1 MAIVDKM
8 TAAQRL
14 IQSAVEMLDR
24 KDDPLAVHV
33 VASSAL
39 SLLRELV
46 GAEGDDYVA
55 RVLNEALFRAAQAQ
69 LQGLPTGMPEAQ
81 EIEEIVDRVVAGIE
95 AGAVKSP
102 TDIIITTPKKEVRAW
117 LDYIFKP
124 YNFLKHADRDPLATR
139 EEADFDP
146 EGALAHAMTAYL
158 MARGDGRLPE
168 TFTAYRKKQGILV

>member
-8 TAAQRL
+8 TAAERL
-14 IQSAVEMLDR
+14 IHSAVDMLER

-46 GAEGDDYVA
+46 ASQGNDYVSQVIKEGVY
-55 RVLNEALFRAAQAQ
+55 RSALAKI
-69 LQGLPTGMPEAQ
+69 QGAPAGMPDSDILDA
-81 EIEEIVDRVVAGIE
+81 IVNAVAEGIE
-95 AGAVKSP
+95 AGAVKSAG
-102 TDIIITTPKKEVRAW
+102 DIVMVASKKTVWAY

-124 YNFLKHADRDPLATR
+124 YNFLKHADRDPLATLD
-139 EEADFDP
+139 EGDFDP

-158 MARGDGRLPE
+158 MARGDGELPE
-168 TFTAYRKKQGILV
+168 PFTVFLKKQGILV

>member
-8 TAAQRL
+8 TAAERL
-14 IQSAVEMLDR
+14 IQSAVDMLER

-46 GAEGDDYVA
+46 GTEGEDYVA
-55 RVLNEALFRAAQAQ
+55 RLLKDSILRAAQAKV
-69 LQGLPTGMPEAQ
+69 QGLPTGMPDSEVVEA
-81 EIEEIVDRVVAGIE
+81 IVDKVAQGIE
-95 AGAVKSP
+95 AGAVKSVA
-102 TDIIITTPKKEVRAW
+102 DIVVTTPKNEVRSY

-124 YNFLKHADRDPLATR
+124 YNFLKHADRDALATLD
-139 EEADFDP
+139 ETDFDP

-158 MARGDGRLPE
+158 MARGDGELPE
-168 TFTAYRKKQGILV
+168 PFTVFLKKQGILV

>member
-1 MAIVDKM
+1 MAIIDKM
-8 TAAQRL
+8 TAAERL
-14 IQSAVEMLDR
+14 IQSAVDMLDR

-46 GAEGDDYVA
+46 GVSGDDYVA
-55 RVLNEALFRAAQAQ
+55 QLLNEAVYRAAQAE
-69 LQGLPTGMPEAQ
+69 LQGLPTGMPDS
-81 EIEEIVDRVVAGIE
+81 EELDAIVNTVVAGIQ

-102 TDIIITTPKKEVRAW
+102 ADIIITTPQKEIRAW

-139 EEADFDP
+139 DEADFDP

-158 MARGDGRLPE
+158 MARGDGKLPE
-168 TFTAYRKKQGILV
+168 PFTVYLKKQGILV